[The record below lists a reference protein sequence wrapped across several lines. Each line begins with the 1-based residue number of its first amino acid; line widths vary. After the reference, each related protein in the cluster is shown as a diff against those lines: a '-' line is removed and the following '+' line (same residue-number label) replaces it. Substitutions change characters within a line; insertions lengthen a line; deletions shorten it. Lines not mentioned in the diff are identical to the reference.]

1 MATTTRTTARAPK
14 KPVSKLAR
22 KKAII
27 QADRAA
33 KKALTG
39 LIKNIVTD
47 LSLDEDRMAKRVD
60 SAIKSEYGAI
70 NGLVNLVAA
79 ISNWP
84 VENGDGSLV
93 STNRMILEDKF
104 NLDLVM
110 LDDIRRFRGF
120 HSFVTDDIEIIAG
133 TEPDYENYT
142 DYCQIFLE
150 ELGVKSNR
158 PTINPDAW
166 ARAEAKATIKATA
179 DQAQME
185 RELAVHKAYMDE
197 LEGEGQ

>member
-1 MATTTRTTARAPK
+1 MATRTTAKATK
-14 KPVSKLAR
+14 QPVNKLAR

-39 LIKNIVTD
+39 LIKNITND

-70 NGLVNLVAA
+70 NGLVNLVASIA
-79 ISNWP
+79 NWP

-120 HSFVTDDIEIIAG
+120 HSFVTDDIEIIDGAQ
-133 TEPDYENYT
+133 PDFENYT

-158 PTINPDAW
+158 PTINQQAW
-166 ARAEAKATIKATA
+166 ERAEAKAAIKATTTK
-179 DQAQME
+179 AQME
-185 RELAVHKAYMDE
+185 RDLAIHKAYMEE